1 MSTDA
6 EFFEHIFSRNKAGLS
21 MITYEQDFLAKAYE
35 SCSPLQKQL
44 GLAKAWLGAMSSA
57 AEKINVTIQYCMAL
71 PRHIL
76 QSASFPRV
84 THARASH
91 DYSQSRAEKD
101 EQVLRNLESRSD
113 EFDRFDFVLFY
124 SVSSGQE

>member
-1 MSTDA
+1 
-6 EFFEHIFSRNKAGLS
+6 